1 MLELINAIFD
11 SGSYANTVTA
21 WAPRIASFLILALG
35 AYVFWRERASRIGI
49 QYFLFEIAVFAYLF
63 AVSFQMASLDPD
75 VAMFW
80 ARTTQIGVLLMYP
93 TVYQFGVVFIGYEQ
107 KKRNF
112 VIAAWILAGVFIL
125 INVTTDLYIN
135 EMYQYWWGRYVK
147 FGWLPTSY
155 LSLSSFFV
163 LTGLMYIVQVYRR
176 SSVGTIQRKRAK
188 GMLWGF
194 GFGVITFVDTIPAYG
209 IDIYPFGYTGLLM
222 HAIVFATL
230 TWRYRLVGITP
241 EFAAKEIIDTMTDAL
256 LVLDNNK
263 IIRLANPEAAR
274 LFRCNEREL
283 LNKPVLEALTNA
295 GLPEDISKLT
305 QGGTVKKAEVRFTN
319 ARGDS
324 RIMNVSVSVMQ
335 EGGENAVAYTCVLR
349 DITEQNRIQGELERR
364 VAERTAEL
372 AVARDQALEASR
384 TKSAFLANMSHEL
397 RTPLNAIIGYS
408 EMLHEDVT
416 SFSKIQVTEDLQK
429 ISSAGNHLLE
439 LINSVL
445 DLSKIEAGKM
455 ELHNEKFSIEE
466 LASEVV
472 DDFRRL
478 VEQNGNEF
486 RILLPRGLGA
496 MVADRTKVKQALMN
510 LVSNACKFTKNG
522 IIEIEAERSVSG
534 GLQWI
539 CITVRDNGIGM
550 SPQEQEKLFS
560 EFTQASTSIPKIYG
574 GTGLGLSI
582 SQKLCQLMGGA
593 ITVESEPDVGTEFTI
608 CLPAD
613 VPRAIV
619 ANHSDGSVIREV

>member
-11 SGSYANTVTA
+11 PESYANTITA
-21 WAPRIASFLILALG
+21 WAPRITAVLILALG
-35 AYVFWRERASRIGI
+35 AYVFWRERASRIGV
-49 QYFLFEIAVFAYLF
+49 QYFLFDIAVFIYLF
-63 AVSFQMASLDPD
+63 TVSFQMASLNQD

-93 TVYQFGVVFIGYEQ
+93 TIYQFGVVFIGYEQ

-112 VIAAWILAGVFIL
+112 VRAAWVLTGLFIL
-125 INVTTDLYIN
+125 INVTTDFYIN

-147 FGWLPTSY
+147 FGWLPTLF

-176 SSVGTIQRKRAK
+176 SSVGTIQHKRAK

-194 GFGVITFVDTIPAYG
+194 GFGIITFVDIIPAYG
-209 IDIYPFGYTGLLM
+209 FDFYPFGYVGLLI
-222 HAIVFATL
+222 HAIIFATL

-241 EFAAKEIIDTMTDAL
+241 EFAAKEIVDTMTDAL
-256 LVLDNNK
+256 LVLDSNR

-274 LFRCNEREL
+274 LFQCDEREL
-283 LNKPVLEALTNA
+283 VNKPILEALYSA
-295 GLPEDISKLT
+295 GLPEEISKLT
-305 QGGTVKKAEVRFTN
+305 QGETVKKAVVCFTN
-319 ARGDS
+319 ARGDR
-324 RIMNVSVSVMQ
+324 RIMNVSVSVMR
-335 EGGENAVAYTCVLR
+335 EGGDKALAYTCVMR
-349 DITEQNRIQGELERR
+349 DITEQSRIQGGLERR

-408 EMLHEDVT
+408 EMLHEDAA
-416 SFSKIQVTEDLQK
+416 SFPDKQAGEDLQK
-429 ISSAGNHLLE
+429 ITSAGNHLLE

-455 ELHNEKFSIEE
+455 ELHNEEFNIEGP
-466 LASEVV
+466 AREVV
-472 DDFRRL
+472 DVFKPLAD
-478 VEQNGNEF
+478 QNGNEL
-486 RILLPRGLGA
+486 RMLMPRGLGT
-496 MVADRTKVKQALMN
+496 MVADRTKVKQAVMN
-510 LVSNACKFTKNG
+510 LVSNACKFTKDG
-522 IIEIEAERSVSG
+522 IIEIEAERSTSG
-534 GLQWI
+534 ALEWI
-539 CITVRDNGIGM
+539 CISVRDNGIGM

-613 VPRAIV
+613 VPRAI
-619 ANHSDGSVIREV
+619 AADRLEGSVTGEA

>member
-21 WAPRIASFLILALG
+21 WAPRITALFILALG

-49 QYFLFEIAVFAYLF
+49 QYFLFEIAVFLYLF
-63 AVSFQMASLDPD
+63 TVSFQMASLNPD

-93 TVYQFGVVFIGYEQ
+93 TVYQFGVIFIGYEER
-107 KKRNF
+107 KRKL
-112 VIAAWILAGVFIL
+112 VIAAWILAGIFIL

-176 SSVGTIQRKRAK
+176 SPVGTIQHKRAK

-209 IDIYPFGYTGLLM
+209 FDFYPFGFAGLLM

-274 LFRCNEREL
+274 LFQCDEREL
-283 LNKPVLEALTNA
+283 LNKPVLEALTTA

-305 QGGTVKKAEVRFTN
+305 QGETVKKAEVRFTN

-324 RIMNVSVSVMQ
+324 RIMNVSVSVMH
-335 EGGENAVAYTCVLR
+335 EGGDKAIAYTCVLR

-364 VAERTAEL
+364 VVERTAEL

-408 EMLHEDVT
+408 EMLYEDVA
-416 SFSKIQVTEDLQK
+416 SFSKKQVTEDLQK
-429 ISSAGNHLLE
+429 ISSAGSHLLE

-466 LASEVV
+466 LASEVADV
-472 DDFRRL
+472 FRPL
-478 VEQNGNEF
+478 AEQNGNEL
-486 RILLPRGLGA
+486 RMLLPRGLGA
-496 MVADRTKVKQALMN
+496 MVADRTKVNQVLMN
-510 LVSNACKFTKNG
+510 LVSNACKFTNDG

-534 GLQWI
+534 ALEWI
-539 CITVRDNGIGM
+539 CISVRDNGIGI
-550 SPQEQEKLFS
+550 SPLEQEKLFS

-613 VPRAIV
+613 VPRAIA
-619 ANHSDGSVIREV
+619 ANHSEDAAIREV